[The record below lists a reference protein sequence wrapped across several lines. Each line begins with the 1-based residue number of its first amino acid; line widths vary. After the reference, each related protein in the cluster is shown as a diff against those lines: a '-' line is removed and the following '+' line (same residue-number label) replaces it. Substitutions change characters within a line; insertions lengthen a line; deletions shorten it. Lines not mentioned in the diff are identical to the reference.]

1 MFLLSRMLRPCPG
14 AGFWLACAVCSERA
28 ASLQS
33 VSFGSLS
40 GGDGR
45 AAETLVVLFMQAM
58 SRVSDRLKADWDF
71 H

>member
-14 AGFWLACAVCSERA
+14 AVCSERA

-58 SRVSDRLKADWDF
+58 SRVSDRLKAGWDF

>member
-40 GGDGR
+40 GGDGP
-45 AAETLVVLFMQAM
+45 AAETLAVPLMQAM
-58 SRVSDRLKADWDF
+58 LRVSDRLQADWDF